1 MNEEVKRIL
10 KMVEE
15 GKIDSSKAAEL
26 IEALQVQ
33 KIEVNPIDYEDRMLK
48 IRIVD
53 KDENDKN
60 ERVNIN
66 VPVKFIKSVLK
77 SVGKIN
83 LGESSGVEKVDPEM
97 IAAAI
102 DGNLTGKIVDIQG
115 SDGEIV
121 EISIE

>member
-33 KIEVNPIDYEDRMLK
+33 KVEVNPVNYEDRMLK
-48 IRIVD
+48 IRIID
-53 KDENDKN
+53 KDENEKD
-60 ERVNIN
+60 EHVNIN

-83 LGESSGVEKVDPEM
+83 LGESCGVEKVDPEM

-102 DGNLTGKIVDIQG
+102 DGNLTGKIVDIQS
-115 SDGEIV
+115 SDGEVV

>member
-33 KIEVNPIDYEDRMLK
+33 KIEVNPIDYEERMLK

>member
-15 GKIDSSKAAEL
+15 GKIDSSKGAEL
-26 IEALQVQ
+26 IEAMQVQ
-33 KIEVNPIDYEDRMLK
+33 KVEVNPINYEERMLK
-48 IRIVD
+48 IRVVD
-53 KDENDKN
+53 KNKNDKD

-66 VPVKFIKSVLK
+66 VPIKFIKSVLK

-83 LGESSGVEKVDPEM
+83 LGEHSGVEKVDSEM